1 MARVSKAQA
10 AEHRAAIVRAASAL
24 FRARGLA
31 GVGVAEI
38 TRAAGLTHGGFYGHF
53 ASKDVLAAEAIAAAF
68 EDGKRRLVDDGLAG
82 YLRGYLSRRH
92 RDRPEEGCPLL
103 ALAGSHEPRGR
114 EIDAALA
121 RGAAMLLEETAR
133 RLPDRAGEPVEA
145 RRRRACGLLATA
157 IGGQVLARSLAGEA
171 IELSDVVLAAAREE
185 IRARLE
191 SGAEETAKAG
201 ATKLPKG

>member
-1 MARVSKAQA
+1 MARVSRTQA

-53 ASKDVLAAEAIAAAF
+53 ASKDVLAAEAIDAAF
-68 EDGKRRLVDDGLAG
+68 EDGRRRLVDTGLAG

-92 RDRPEEGCPLL
+92 RDQPEDGCPLL
-103 ALAGSHEPRGR
+103 ALAGSHEPRGG

-133 RLPDRAGEPVEA
+133 RLPERAGEPEEA

-171 IELSDVVLAAAREE
+171 AELSDAVLAAAREE

-191 SGAEETAKAG
+191 SGAEETARAA